1 MKTLFVSILTL
12 ASIILSASDI
22 PEKSGLDYHITKSG
36 PGKDLTRKEAKF
48 IFTFLDPKGK
58 VIKTDISSSQN
69 KVNKMLKC
77 DVNGKFILETT
88 PGKHIFQF
96 FYNTTC
102 GEIYTDSI
110 QIKPAHVTEI
120 SVYFHTINEVMTVDK
135 PVIYVYSKQK
145 EKVDIKLEL
154 KGEFLFT
161 YPQYANGWNFTANPD
176 GTIEMKDKKY
186 HYLFWDGKLNIETET
201 LNLNE
206 GFIVDKKDQV
216 KFFEEKLA
224 QMGLN
229 SQEIEDYIT
238 YWCPRMS
245 VNEKNY
251 IHFMFNEEYNKY
263 ASIFINPKPDHLFRV
278 CMLWS
283 KANGCSVKEQKI
295 ETFKRDGFTVV
306 EWGGT
311 EIPDLTQAEEL

>member
-1 MKTLFVSILTL
+1 MKTLLLSILTL
-12 ASIILSASDI
+12 AVALMNAGDL
-22 PEKSGLDYHITKSG
+22 PEKRGLDYHITKTG
-36 PGKDLTRKEAKF
+36 PGKDLSRKEAKF
-48 IFTFLDPKGK
+48 IFTFLDPMGK
-58 VIKTDISSSQN
+58 TIKTDISSSQD

-77 DVNGKFILETT
+77 DAGGKFIVATT

-120 SVYFHTINEVMTVDK
+120 SVYFRKANEVMIVDK
-135 PVIYVYSKQK
+135 PVIYVYSKRK
-145 EKVDIKLEL
+145 EKVDIKLNL

-161 YPQYANGWNFTANPD
+161 YPQYSNGWNFMANPN
-176 GTIEMKDKKY
+176 GTIEMNDKKY
-186 HYLFWDGKLNIETET
+186 HYLFWDGKLNIETEKI
-201 LNLNE
+201 NLNE

-216 KFFEEKLA
+216 KFFEEKLS

-245 VNEKNY
+245 ANEKNY
-251 IHFMFNEEYNKY
+251 IHFMFNEEYNNY
-263 ASIFINPKPDHLFRV
+263 TGITIDPKPDHLFRV

-283 KANGCSVKEQKI
+283 KTNGCNVKEQKI
-295 ETFKRDGFTVV
+295 ESFKREGFTVV

-311 EIPDLTQAEEL
+311 EISDKLNLLK

>member
-1 MKTLFVSILTL
+1 MKKLLLSVLTL
-12 ASIILSASDI
+12 VSTAICAGDI
-22 PEKSGLDYHITKSG
+22 PEKLGADYVITKTG

-48 IFTFLDPKGK
+48 IFTFLDPKGQ
-58 VIKTDISSSQN
+58 VIKKDISSSQD

-77 DVNGKFILETT
+77 DAAGKFIVETT

-96 FYNTTC
+96 FYNATC
-102 GEIYTDSI
+102 SEIYTDSI

-120 SVYFHTINEVMTVDK
+120 NVYFRKANEAMIVDK

-145 EKVDIKLEL
+145 EKVEIKLNL

-161 YPQYANGWNFTANPD
+161 YPQYSDGWNFTANSD
-176 GTIEMKDKKY
+176 GTIEMNDKKY
-186 HYLFWDGKLNIETET
+186 HYLFWDGKLNIETEK

-224 QMGLN
+224 LMGLN

-245 VNEKNY
+245 ANEKNY

-263 ASIFINPKPDHLFRV
+263 ANITIDPKPDHLFRV

-283 KANGCSVKEQKI
+283 KTNGCHVKEQKI
-295 ETFKRDGFTVV
+295 ESFKRDGFTVV

-311 EIPDLTQAEEL
+311 EISDQLNLLK

>member
-1 MKTLFVSILTL
+1 MKTLLLSILTF
-12 ASIILSASDI
+12 AGTIACAGDK
-22 PEKSGLDYHITKSG
+22 PEKLGPDYHITKTG
-36 PGKDLTRKEAKF
+36 PGKDLTRTEAKF
-48 IFTFLDPKGK
+48 IFTFLDPKGQ
-58 VIKTDISSSQN
+58 VIKTSISSSQD

-77 DVNGKFILETT
+77 DNSGKFIVQTT

-102 GEIYTDSI
+102 AEIYTDSI

-120 SVYFHTINEVMTVDK
+120 SVYFRKANEVMIVDK

-145 EKVDIKLEL
+145 EKVNIKLDL
-154 KGEFLFT
+154 NGEFLFT
-161 YPQYANGWNFTANPD
+161 YPEYKNGWSFIANPE
-176 GTIEMKDKKY
+176 GIIEMNDKKY
-186 HYLFWDGKLNIETET
+186 HYLFWDGKLNIETEK
-201 LNLNE
+201 LSLNE

-245 VNEKNY
+245 ANEKNY
-251 IHFMFNEEYNKY
+251 IHFIFNEEYNKY
-263 ASIFINPKPDHLFRV
+263 ANITIDPKPDHLFRV

-283 KANGCSVKEQKI
+283 KTTDCNVKEQKI
-295 ETFKRDGFTVV
+295 ESFKRDGFIVV

-311 EIPDLTQAEEL
+311 EIADQLNLLK